1 MSERI
6 LPLHLVSALDDPNRD
21 TRLIGVGELAQLAT
35 SADLAVAAAARRA
48 LEQLTDDDSRSV
60 AAAATTALGRTSL
73 RLEPDR
79 LDFGEIHP
87 GTPHVIAEVAVA
99 GPPLALANLT
109 VTASGPGLRAA
120 VRGHRMRI
128 LWQPASDWL
137 DGSVTVRGPAGWAE
151 IRVTGRV
158 AATGP
163 ASPAAFEAQLEAE
176 AGVGDLTASRVTVL
190 SVPPARRRAGASVI
204 IGALT
209 ALVLLGG
216 AGVAVAMSAN
226 RDRDRAPVAAPAPS
240 AAPATAAPAPS
251 AAAPTPSTLAKVPL
265 AAAATSVG
273 KPAVVGT
280 IRVGDEP
287 EGVAVSPDGRTVYV
301 ANQNS
306 RILSVVDAA
315 TRRVTPVRL
324 RNTPRFVTTS
334 RDGSLVF
341 VSMYEKDM
349 SGSGLAVVDAATR
362 GVTPVRLRNTPRFV
376 TTSRDGSLVFVS
388 MYEKDM
394 SGSGLAVVDA
404 ARRKVVRYLST
415 GVQPFTLAV
424 GPDDRVWVPIHSRGR
439 LEIFSAGGH
448 HMDARVTV
456 PANPHAV
463 AFSAGLRRAY
473 TANHESNAVA
483 VIDMRTDRL
492 VKSVPVSKSPHSVA
506 VSPDGRTVLVA
517 GYEADTADLID
528 AATLRRTGPFRVG
541 DMPQSVAF
549 AADGRHGYVVNE
561 GDDTVSVVD
570 ARTGKVTS
578 TVRVGGSP
586 RTIAISPDGRRAYVT
601 NGHDDTVSVLRT
613 AA

>member
-251 AAAPTPSTLAKVPL
+251 AAAPTPSTLAKAPL

-315 TRRVTPVRL
+315 TRR
-324 RNTPRFVTTS
+324 
-334 RDGSLVF
+334 
-341 VSMYEKDM
+341 
-349 SGSGLAVVDAATR
+349 
-362 GVTPVRLRNTPRFV
+362 VTPVRLRNTPRFV

-463 AFSAGLRRAY
+463 AFSASLRRAY

>member
-349 SGSGLAVVDAATR
+349 SGSGLAVVDAA
-362 GVTPVRLRNTPRFV
+362 
-376 TTSRDGSLVFVS
+376 
-388 MYEKDM
+388 
-394 SGSGLAVVDA
+394 
-404 ARRKVVRYLST
+404 RRKVVRYLST

>member
-35 SADLAVAAAARRA
+35 SADLAVAAAARRV

-349 SGSGLAVVDAATR
+349 SGSGLAVVDAA
-362 GVTPVRLRNTPRFV
+362 
-376 TTSRDGSLVFVS
+376 
-388 MYEKDM
+388 
-394 SGSGLAVVDA
+394 
-404 ARRKVVRYLST
+404 RRKVVRYLST

>member
-349 SGSGLAVVDAATR
+349 SGSGLAVVDAA
-362 GVTPVRLRNTPRFV
+362 
-376 TTSRDGSLVFVS
+376 
-388 MYEKDM
+388 
-394 SGSGLAVVDA
+394 
-404 ARRKVVRYLST
+404 RRKVVRYLST

-463 AFSAGLRRAY
+463 AFSASLRRAY

>member
-6 LPLHLVSALDDPNRD
+6 LPLHLVSALDDPSRD

-349 SGSGLAVVDAATR
+349 SGSGLAVVDAA
-362 GVTPVRLRNTPRFV
+362 
-376 TTSRDGSLVFVS
+376 
-388 MYEKDM
+388 
-394 SGSGLAVVDA
+394 
-404 ARRKVVRYLST
+404 RRKVVRYLST

-448 HMDARVTV
+448 HMDGRVTV

-463 AFSAGLRRAY
+463 AFSASLRRAY

>member
-240 AAPATAAPAPS
+240 AAPATAAPAAS

-315 TRRVTPVRL
+315 TRR
-324 RNTPRFVTTS
+324 
-334 RDGSLVF
+334 
-341 VSMYEKDM
+341 
-349 SGSGLAVVDAATR
+349 
-362 GVTPVRLRNTPRFV
+362 VTPVRLRNTPRFV

-492 VKSVPVSKSPHSVA
+492 VKSVRVSKSPHSVA

-601 NGHDDTVSVLRT
+601 NGHDDTLSVLRT

>member
-151 IRVTGRV
+151 LRVTGRV

-349 SGSGLAVVDAATR
+349 SGSGLAVVDAA
-362 GVTPVRLRNTPRFV
+362 
-376 TTSRDGSLVFVS
+376 
-388 MYEKDM
+388 
-394 SGSGLAVVDA
+394 
-404 ARRKVVRYLST
+404 RRKVVRYLST

-463 AFSAGLRRAY
+463 AFSASLRRAY

-492 VKSVPVSKSPHSVA
+492 VKSVRVSKSPHSVA

-570 ARTGKVTS
+570 ARTGKITS

-601 NGHDDTVSVLRT
+601 NGHDDTLSVLRT

>member
-349 SGSGLAVVDAATR
+349 SGSGLAVVDAA
-362 GVTPVRLRNTPRFV
+362 
-376 TTSRDGSLVFVS
+376 
-388 MYEKDM
+388 
-394 SGSGLAVVDA
+394 
-404 ARRKVVRYLST
+404 RRKVVRYLST

-570 ARTGKVTS
+570 ARTGKITS

>member
-349 SGSGLAVVDAATR
+349 SGSGLAVVDAA
-362 GVTPVRLRNTPRFV
+362 
-376 TTSRDGSLVFVS
+376 
-388 MYEKDM
+388 
-394 SGSGLAVVDA
+394 
-404 ARRKVVRYLST
+404 RRKVVRYLST

-601 NGHDDTVSVLRT
+601 NGHDDTLSVLRT

>member
-109 VTASGPGLRAA
+109 VTASGPGLRALLTD
-120 VRGHRMRI
+120 RTLRI
-128 LWQPASDWL
+128 LWLPRSDWL

-151 IRVTGRV
+151 LRVTGRV

-315 TRRVTPVRL
+315 TRR
-324 RNTPRFVTTS
+324 
-334 RDGSLVF
+334 
-341 VSMYEKDM
+341 
-349 SGSGLAVVDAATR
+349 
-362 GVTPVRLRNTPRFV
+362 VTPVRLRNTPRFV

>member
-349 SGSGLAVVDAATR
+349 SGSGLAVVDAA
-362 GVTPVRLRNTPRFV
+362 
-376 TTSRDGSLVFVS
+376 
-388 MYEKDM
+388 
-394 SGSGLAVVDA
+394 
-404 ARRKVVRYLST
+404 RRKVVRYLST

-492 VKSVPVSKSPHSVA
+492 VKSVRVSKSPHSVA

>member
-209 ALVLLGG
+209 AVVLLGG

-334 RDGSLVF
+334 G
-341 VSMYEKDM
+341 
-349 SGSGLAVVDAATR
+349 
-362 GVTPVRLRNTPRFV
+362 
-376 TTSRDGSLVFVS
+376 DGSLVFVS

-570 ARTGKVTS
+570 ARTGKITS

>member
-251 AAAPTPSTLAKVPL
+251 TAAPTPSTLAKVPL

-315 TRRVTPVRL
+315 TRR
-324 RNTPRFVTTS
+324 
-334 RDGSLVF
+334 
-341 VSMYEKDM
+341 
-349 SGSGLAVVDAATR
+349 
-362 GVTPVRLRNTPRFV
+362 VTPVRLRNTPRFV